1 MSAAGAIPVPLLG
14 RLANRWTL
22 GAAAWLAFAAVVWF
36 AGDAIALG
44 EWRPLDLPAQRIGL
58 IIAAASA
65 WLGWEAWRVRNAR
78 LETARMLEA
87 IAIAGAEGDSAARA
101 TAELETLR
109 ARFVAASAVLRDARF
124 AGPGGERRRLH
135 ELPWYMFIG
144 APGSGKT
151 TALVNSGLRFPLDGN
166 QGAPSVQG
174 VGGTRNCDWW
184 FTEDAVLLDT
194 AGRYTTQESDRKA
207 DAAAWY
213 GFLGLLKQFRP
224 ERPLNGAIVT
234 VSVSDLML
242 WNAKER
248 IRYAGHVR
256 MRLAELY
263 ARLGS
268 RFPVYV
274 LVTKSDLLAGFMEF
288 FGELDTAGR
297 ARVWGTTFQ
306 SGSEPVAETL
316 AQRYAAE
323 FAELEQRLNAA
334 LVDRLQEERDLQRR
348 AAIYRFPQQFHALG
362 PLVGEF
368 IGLAFAQQQNHV
380 STMLRGVY
388 YTSGTQEGNPIDR
401 VLGALAR
408 SFGLERAAGEQAGST
423 GKSFFLSR
431 LLREVIFPEQGLA
444 EDDGKRRSWRPAAY
458 AVLVALSVAV
468 AAAWAVSYQ
477 GNRAFVAESAK
488 KAAQAKQQLAEA
500 APGGGELRL
509 LDALNSLRDLPAGYV
524 ERESPVPASLR
535 FGLYQGEKLGA
546 QAQRA
551 YRTAL
556 RDGLLVRVAVSLE
569 DAVRGARGR
578 EALEAALK
586 AYLALHDPK
595 APDAAALD
603 SAVFGLWQVPETRR
617 AELRSH
623 LHAGLQ
629 EARADIPRPYDEALV
644 RDARARLATGKAS

>member
-1 MSAAGAIPVPLLG
+1 MS
-14 RLANRWTL
+14 RLANRWTI
-22 GAAAWLAFAAVVWF
+22 GAAAWVAFAAVVWF

-44 EWRPLDLPAQRIGL
+44 EWHPLDSPAQRIGL
-58 IIAAASA
+58 IVAAAIA
-65 WLGWEAWRVRNAR
+65 WLGWEAWRVRAAR

-87 IAIAGAEGDSAARA
+87 IAVAGAEGDSAARA
-101 TAELETLR
+101 AAELETLR
-109 ARFVAASAVLRDARF
+109 ARFVAASAVLREARF
-124 AGPGGERRRLH
+124 AGPDGERRRLH

-242 WNAKER
+242 WNEKER

-274 LVTKSDLLAGFMEF
+274 LVTKADLLAGFMEF
-288 FGELDTAGR
+288 FGELDAAGR
-297 ARVWGTTFQ
+297 ARVWGTTFAA
-306 SGSEPVAETL
+306 GAEPAAGTL
-316 AQRYAAE
+316 AQRYAGA
-323 FAELEQRLNAA
+323 FGELEERLNAVLLA
-334 LVDRLQEERDLQRR
+334 RLDEERDLQRR

-368 IGLAFAQQQNHV
+368 IGLAFAQEQNHA

-388 YTSGTQEGNPIDR
+388 FTSGTQEGNPIDR

-408 SFGLERAAGEQAGST
+408 SFGLERAATAGAGAT
-423 GKSFFLSR
+423 GKSFFISR

-444 EDDGKRRSWRPAAY
+444 TDDRRRRPWRPLAIGALAAL
-458 AVLVALSVAV
+458 AVAV
-468 AAAWAVSYQ
+468 AVAWSASYM
-477 GNRAFVAESAK
+477 GNRAFVAQAAA
-488 KAAQAKQQLAEA
+488 KAAQAKQQLAAATPEA
-500 APGGGELRL
+500 GALPL
-509 LDALNSLRDLPAGYV
+509 LEALNTLRDLPAGHV
-524 ERESPVPASLR
+524 ERELPVPASLR

-546 QAQRA
+546 QAARA
-551 YRTAL
+551 YRVAL
-556 RDGLLVRVAVSLE
+556 RDGLLARAAVSLE
-569 DAVRGARGR
+569 EAIRASRTPA
-578 EALEAALK
+578 ALEPALK
-586 AYLALHDPK
+586 AYLALHDPNQETG
-595 APDAAALD
+595 ALAAAI
-603 SAVFGLWQVPETRR
+603 SELWRVPEARR
-617 AELRSH
+617 AELRGH
-623 LHAGLQ
+623 LQAGLQ
-629 EARADIPRPYDEALV
+629 ESRGDLPQAFDEALV
-644 RDARARLATGKAS
+644 REARARLAGGKSS